1 MVDRILME
9 RILADIRTD
18 VRELRQAQDITWEV
32 YQRDKRLRRFVER
45 TLHVLI
51 EGCLD
56 AAQHLISDQRFRE
69 PVSYRDTFV
78 VLAEEELIAQADLP
92 RFEQMAAFRN
102 PLVHYYERID
112 DTVVFGVFKKNLD
125 DFDRFVDCV
134 AAYLERLPER
144 EA

>member
-1 MVDRILME
+1 M
-9 RILADIRTD
+9 
-18 VRELRQAQDITWEV
+18 
-32 YQRDKRLRRFVER
+32 
-45 TLHVLI
+45 
-51 EGCLD
+51 
-56 AAQHLISDQRFRE
+56 
-69 PVSYRDTFV
+69 SYRDTFV
-78 VLAEEELIAQADLP
+78 VLAEEGLIAQADLP

-102 PLVHYYERID
+102 LLVHYYERID